1 VYTGEAPSDSVRM
14 APGAGC
20 CATDAQPLYHLV
32 QAPLWQQCKDEG
44 KAYYPPTYEQVRGP
58 CLNPPFVKLSVDLS
72 WMLIWV
78 YIRMCCH
85 HGLQDG
91 FTHATAEARLLLG
104 VANHFYK
111 GKKSSHEGPPH
122 LNWSRKRFL

>member
-1 VYTGEAPSDSVRM
+1 MLDCAVYTGEDRSDSVRM
-14 APGAGC
+14 APGTGC
-20 CATDAQPLYHLV
+20 CDTDAKPLYHLV

-44 KAYYPPTYEQVRGP
+44 KAYYPPTYEQVNWTMSEPAFCKVTCGVVMDVH
-58 CLNPPFVKLSVDLS
+58 L
-72 WMLIWV
+72 V
-78 YIRMCCH
+78 YTRMYCD

-111 GKKSSHEGPPH
+111 GKTRSNEG
-122 LNWSRKRFL
+122 LLI